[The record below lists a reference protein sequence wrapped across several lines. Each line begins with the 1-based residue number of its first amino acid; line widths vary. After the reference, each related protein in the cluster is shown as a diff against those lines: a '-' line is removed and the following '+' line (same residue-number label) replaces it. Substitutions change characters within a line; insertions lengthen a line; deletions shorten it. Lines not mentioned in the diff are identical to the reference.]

1 MLIIFSSDI
10 LGMRRALFSPE
21 LYLGVTH
28 GPRTTN
34 LWRQAPSGVVGHVVY
49 VLTAEWQNCTG
60 SINFL
65 LGWWGS
71 GGSSDGKV
79 AAVDIV
85 TYLVP
90 T

>member
-1 MLIIFSSDI
+1 
-10 LGMRRALFSPE
+10 MRRALFSPE

-65 LGWWGS
+65 LGWCGS
-71 GGSSDGKV
+71 GGGSDGKV
-79 AAVDIV
+79 LCTAVLVALAASVSAADLV
-85 TYLVP
+85 T
-90 T
+90 